1 MLSRFHVAAD
11 SVSKLFN
18 SWKAES
24 DMVSRFSAENKVQD
38 LSGNLSKALDNLPH
52 LSEQKKRLDTHMSLI
67 FQANA

>member
-1 MLSRFHVAAD
+1 MLNRFHVVAD

-18 SWKAES
+18 SWKTES

-38 LSGNLSKALDNLPH
+38 LSGNLSKALDDLPH